1 MRTAYSTGALSFRSE
16 SLRRELHPAP
26 TNDQLVVVL
35 HDLVAGHHVLVAPD
49 HLGVIAREHV
59 RMNHPA
65 EHFLVKPAARG
76 IAFLARSDSQGS
88 EYRAT
93 ISLLR
98 PARVAAF
105 WRKTP
110 VHVLMPL
117 RGAEWYTFVE
127 LVRGKSLGRGVHRSD
142 QHEIAHRILLIEK

>member
-1 MRTAYSTGALSFRSE
+1 MRTAYSTGAHSFQSTIR
-16 SLRRELHPAP
+16 RRELHPAP

-49 HLGVIAREHV
+49 DLRVIAREHI

-65 EHFLVKPAARG
+65 EYFLVKPAARG
-76 IAFLARSDSQGS
+76 IAFLARCDSQGS

-93 ISLLR
+93 IPLLR
-98 PARVAAF
+98 PARVVAF

-110 VHVLMPL
+110 
-117 RGAEWYTFVE
+117 
-127 LVRGKSLGRGVHRSD
+127 
-142 QHEIAHRILLIEK
+142 